1 MKKVLSIGLAMLAFF
16 PMSVGAKELFVDS
29 PNGKI
34 SVTVSIDSVISW
46 SARCAD
52 TEIIAPSE
60 ISMTFRD
67 GEVIG
72 RNPKLRK
79 STVENVDET
88 IDAVLYK
95 KKKVAD
101 RYNELKMQF
110 RNYALYFRAYDDG
123 IAYRWE
129 TNFKSKIPVVVQ
141 VEKAEFCF
149 AGEDHDVTVGYVR
162 ANEKDVYSQSFE
174 NEYRTI
180 NLKGMSDF
188 WPAFAPILVGMPNGI
203 KVAITD
209 ADLIDYPGM
218 FLKKTGDTRLTG
230 DFAPFVKKEV
240 QGGHNNLQA
249 LVEERADYLAETT
262 GKRFYPWRAV
272 IIAEEDKDLLNSDMV
287 YKLATPCQV
296 DDVSWIKPGKLAWDY
311 WCAWNIYG
319 VDFRAGVNTE
329 TYKYFID
336 FASENKIE
344 YVLLDEGWAMST
356 DIMTPVEDIDLPE
369 IIEYAKRKNVS
380 ILLWAGWLPLDQK
393 MDEALKHYSDLGVK
407 GFKVDFMDRDD
418 QRIVNFCTRLAKK
431 AAEYHLLI
439 DLHGCYKPTGLQRT
453 YPNVINFE
461 GVYGLEYLKGD
472 YPDMPR
478 NDVTIPYL
486 RMLAGPVDYTP
497 GAMVNA
503 NRESYKGIWGT
514 PMSQGTRAHQVALYV
529 VFEAPLV
536 MMADS
541 PNNYRKEQETTDYI
555 AQLPTV
561 FDETV
566 SLAGKVG
573 EYAAVARRKGDKWY
587 VGAITNWDKREISLD
602 FSFLSQ
608 GLWKAEIFKDGINA
622 DRNGN
627 DYKIEEQNIVS
638 GKKLKV
644 TMAPGGGWSAIISR
658 IN

>member
-1 MKKVLSIGLAMLAFF
+1 MKKIVWALIALFTISPVAAKDLTLA
-16 PMSVGAKELFVDS
+16 S

-34 SVTVSIDSVISW
+34 AVTVNIGSTVSW
-46 SARCAD
+46 KASCAG
-52 TEIIAPSE
+52 TEILAPSE
-60 ISMTFRD
+60 ISMTFQN

-79 STVENVDET
+79 SSVKTVDEIIPT
-88 IDAVLYK
+88 VAYK
-95 KKKVAD
+95 KAKVTD
-101 RYNELKMQF
+101 RYNELTLYF
-110 RNYALYFRAYDDG
+110 RNYSLCFRAYDDG
-123 IAYRWE
+123 VAYRWI
-129 TNFKSKIPVVVQ
+129 TDFKTKGDVI
-141 VEKAEFCF
+141 VESEQADFCF
-149 AGEDHDVTVGYVR
+149 AGNNQEVTVGYVR
-162 ANEKDVYSQSFE
+162 ADKNDVYTQSFE
-174 NEYRTI
+174 NEYQTI
-180 NLKGMSDF
+180 PLKEMSDF

-209 ADLIDYPGM
+209 ADLMDYPGM
-218 FLKKTGDTRLTG
+218 FLKHTGETRLSG
-230 DFAPFVKKEV
+230 DFAPYVSKEV
-240 QGGHNNLQA
+240 QGGHNNLQS
-249 LVEERADYLAETT
+249 LVVERAGYLARTT
-262 GKRFYPWRAV
+262 GKRAYPWRV
-272 IIAEEDKDLLNSDMV
+272 MIVAEEDKELLNSDMV
-287 YKLATPCQV
+287 YKLASPCRIA
-296 DDVSWIKPGKLAWDY
+296 DPSWIKPGKLAWDY

-336 FASENKIE
+336 FASANKIE
-344 YVLLDEGWAMST
+344 YVLLDEGWAKST

-369 IIEYAKRKNVS
+369 IIEYARRKNVS

-393 MDEALKHYSDLGVK
+393 MDEALKHYSTLGVK

-418 QRIVNFCTRLAKK
+418 QRVVNFCTRLAEK

-439 DLHGCYKPTGLQRT
+439 DFHGCYKPTGLQRT

-461 GVYGLEYLKGD
+461 GVYGMEYLKGD

-503 NRESYKGIWGT
+503 TRDSYKGIWAT

-536 MMADS
+536 MLADS
-541 PNNYRKEQETTDYI
+541 PNNYKKEQETTDYLTQI
-555 AQLPTV
+555 PTT

-566 SLAGKVG
+566 ALAGKVG
-573 EYAAVARRKGDKWY
+573 EYAAIARRKGDIWY
-587 VGAITNWDKREISLD
+587 VGAITNWDEREVTLD

-608 GLWKAEIFKDGINA
+608 GLWKAEVFGDGINA

-627 DYKIEEQNIVS
+627 DYKLTEQNIVS

-644 TMAPGGGWSAIISR
+644 KMAPGGGWCAVISR
-658 IN
+658 ID